1 MHTGGVEGWKKS
13 KYEYRDQLEVRTETI
28 CFTHSDD
35 QEVVTGACC
44 YYPVIS
50 GLERDIH
57 FHPRHCLNHR

>member
-35 QEVVTGACC
+35 QEVVTGTCC

-50 GLERDIH
+50 GL
-57 FHPRHCLNHR
+57 